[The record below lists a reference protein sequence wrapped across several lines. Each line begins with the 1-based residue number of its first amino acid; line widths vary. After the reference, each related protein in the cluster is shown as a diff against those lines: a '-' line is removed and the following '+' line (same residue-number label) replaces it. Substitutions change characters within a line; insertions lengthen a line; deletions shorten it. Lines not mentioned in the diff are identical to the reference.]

1 MRKHLPIP
9 YPLAILLGILLGCV
23 LAFRTYIPY
32 IYWGETEMYNW
43 ERQAL
48 SPIVNYTTWGLLLP
62 FAVYVMFRF
71 PYKGKLNIKMKSIF
85 ASIGVAALLEAA
97 TYVVYYIPMQVLG
110 IESFKPEILD
120 DILFGAFP
128 SGFISRLIEYW
139 IIYGLIMAW
148 NYYKENKNKQVEI
161 AQIENQLVNAKLNA
175 LRYQLQPHF
184 LFNTLNAI
192 SSLMEV
198 NVKQAQTV
206 VSKLGNLLRTVLDHN
221 QQNTTTITE
230 ELNFIKSYLDIEQ
243 VRFQDRLEV
252 LYHIEQELLQHSI
265 PSLILQPL
273 VENAIKHGISRMD
286 DAGKIEIEIKKTD
299 LNSLFIRVSD
309 NGPGTRGISDV
320 SLNNGIGLNNIKE
333 RLDKMYGND
342 YTLNINSDQNVGFSV
357 EISLPIMNRI

>member
-1 MRKHLPIP
+1 MRKYLPIP
-9 YPLAILLGILLGCV
+9 YPLSILLGILLGCV

-48 SPIVNYTTWGLLLP
+48 SPIVNYLTWGLLLP
-62 FAVYVMFRF
+62 FAVYMMFRF
-71 PYKGKLNIKMKSIF
+71 PFKRELNEKVKSICS
-85 ASIGVAALLEAA
+85 SIGVAALLEAA
-97 TYVVYYIPMQVLG
+97 TYVVYYIPMQLLG
-110 IESFKPEILD
+110 IESFKPEFLD

-139 IIYGLIMAW
+139 IIYGLVMAW
-148 NYYKENKNKQVEI
+148 NYYKEIKNKQVEI

-192 SSLMEV
+192 SSLMED

-221 QQNTTTITE
+221 QQNTTTLSE

-252 LYHIEQELLQHSI
+252 TYNIDEAFLQYHI

-286 DAGKIEIEIKKTD
+286 EAGKIEIEVKKPSPD
-299 LNSLFIRVSD
+299 RLSIRVSD
-309 NGPGTRGISDV
+309 NGPGVDRSTENP
-320 SLNNGIGLNNIKE
+320 LNNGIGLNNIKE
-333 RLDKMYGND
+333 RLEKMYGNNC
-342 YTLNINSDQNVGFSV
+342 TLNIHTEKNVGFSV
-357 EISLPIMNRI
+357 DISIPVTDKE